1 MRPHQLIC
9 RSTPEGRRT
18 QDLRGSDS
26 DRTIHVVSISKSI
39 LPPVDRLRLTVL
51 VEDTVKKPNLIA
63 RHGLSFQVETSVAGV
78 DSRIL
83 MDTGPPPD
91 VALQNADTIG
101 ADIQH
106 VDAIVISHGHY
117 DHTGGLLEILR
128 RARGGIPV
136 VAHPLAINPKF
147 SLNPSLKFIG
157 SNLDQTS
164 VNAAGGILLL
174 VRNPVRVAS
183 GVMTTGEV
191 PRETG
196 FEKGETFWTVQGER
210 FVEDPIIDD
219 QAFLINVKD
228 KGLVVITGCA
238 HSGIINTLRLAKK
251 ISGISHV
258 CAIVGGFHLARAD
271 DNRIQAT
278 LDELLSMDP
287 ISIHPCHCTG
297 PKATRRFM
305 DSFVG
310 NCRPIQTGDIIA
322 L

>member
-1 MRPHQLIC
+1 
-9 RSTPEGRRT
+9 
-18 QDLRGSDS
+18 
-26 DRTIHVVSISKSI
+26 
-39 LPPVDRLRLTVL
+39 
-51 VEDTVKKPNLIA
+51 
-63 RHGLSFQVETSVAGV
+63 
-78 DSRIL
+78 
-83 MDTGPPPD
+83 
-91 VALQNADTIG
+91 
-101 ADIQH
+101 
-106 VDAIVISHGHY
+106 
-117 DHTGGLLEILR
+117 
-128 RARGGIPV
+128 

-196 FEKGETFWTVQGER
+196 FEKGETFWTVQDER

-219 QAFLINVKD
+219 QALLINVKD

-251 ISGISHV
+251 TSGISHV

-271 DNRIQAT
+271 NNRIQAT
-278 LDELLSMDP
+278 LDELLSIGP
-287 ISIHPCHCTG
+287 KSIHPCHCTG